1 MDINISDS
9 KKVNLGKEAVQTVYR
24 HYKDNILP
32 IAVILVC
39 ILIFFFVVIPAFKQF
54 MHTQEQLKIEMQK
67 LDILKNNYNFLL
79 NLEDSQIESDYNLMS
94 RALPSNKDFVR
105 IMNAVS
111 IASQKT
117 GVAVGDFDFSLGN
130 LDKTTDQTLF
140 PSIKININLGG
151 NVQSITKFVTEL
163 YKTAPVSEV
172 TTIKATGTF
181 ASLEIKFY
189 YKPFPPLNV
198 SSESPIVP
206 YSEQSLSLM
215 KEVSSWN
222 NVNEDLLFPFIPIAS
237 GSSEEVFPSTPS
249 ASKNPSP
256 F

>member
-1 MDINISDS
+1 MDINISNS
-9 KKVNLGKEAVQTVYR
+9 KKVNLDREAAETVFR

-39 ILIFFFVVIPAFKQF
+39 ILIFFFVVIPSFKQF
-54 MHTQEQLKIEMQK
+54 IHTQEQLKIETQK
-67 LDILKNNYNFLL
+67 LDVLKNNYNFLL
-79 NLEDSQIESDYNLMS
+79 SLEDSQIESDYNLMS

-105 IMNAVS
+105 IMNAISV
-111 IASQKT
+111 ASQKT
-117 GVAVGDFDFSLGN
+117 GVSVGDFDFSLGN

-140 PSIKININLGG
+140 PSIKINMNLGG
-151 NVQSITKFVTEL
+151 NVQSIAKFVTEL

-172 TTIKATGTF
+172 TTIKATGAF

-189 YKPFPPLNV
+189 YKPFPPLNI
-198 SSESPIVP
+198 SGESAIVP
-206 YSEQSLSLM
+206 YSQQSLSLI

-222 NVNEDLLFPFIPIAS
+222 NINQDLLFPMLSVAS
-237 GSSEEVFPSTPS
+237 GSSEQTFSSSPS
-249 ASKNPSP
+249 AGENPSP

>member
-79 NLEDSQIESDYNLMS
+79 SLDDSQTEKDYNLMS
-94 RALPSNKDFVR
+94 RVLPSNKDFVR
-105 IMNAVS
+105 IMNAIS
-111 IASQKT
+111 TASQKT

-130 LDKTTDQTLF
+130 LDKTIDQTLF
-140 PSIKININLGG
+140 PSIKINVNLSGS
-151 NVQSITKFVTEL
+151 VQSIAKFVTEL
-163 YKTAPVSEV
+163 YKTAPISEV
-172 TTIKATGTF
+172 TTINASGTF
-181 ASLEIKFY
+181 ATLEIKFY
-189 YKPFPPLNV
+189 YKPFPPLNI
-198 SSESPIVP
+198 SGESPIVP
-206 YSEQSLSLM
+206 YSQQSLSLINQ
-215 KEVSSWN
+215 VAAWN
-222 NVNEDLLFPFIPIAS
+222 NINEDFLFPFLPIAS
-237 GSSEEVFPSTPS
+237 GSSEQNFSSSSS
-249 ASKNPSP
+249 AGQNPSP